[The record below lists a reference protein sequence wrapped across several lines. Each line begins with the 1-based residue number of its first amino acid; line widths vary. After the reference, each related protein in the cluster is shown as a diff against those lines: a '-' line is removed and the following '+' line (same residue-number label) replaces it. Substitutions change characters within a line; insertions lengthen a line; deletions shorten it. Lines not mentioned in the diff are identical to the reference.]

1 MRKNSLCAW
10 LFQKSALLLQPE
22 KSRLFH
28 GVMAAQ
34 VILVHLVP
42 VRIGVEQL
50 VQTFI
55 EIFILSRYIIQAGF
69 VFL

>member
-1 MRKNSLCAW
+1 M
-10 LFQKSALLLQPE
+10 QPE